1 MKSEKDSLF
10 YFKYFNEK
18 SWLSDP
24 LKSIVISILL
34 KIGIVKFLKNL
45 HIGLIAKKQI
55 FQIKIINKVIIYIL
69 IQYKVLI
76 YSP

>member
-24 LKSIVISILL
+24 LKSIISILL

-55 FQIKIINKVIIYIL
+55 FQIKITNKVIIYIL